1 MKLFCPL
8 SITLSC
14 AAIACPQS
22 AVEHAT
28 ATAASATGTAA
39 ASAAGKSSG
48 TVFGSLSKTLDKAGK
63 SGITSASGSQP
74 AAAASTA
81 SNQVAREPTAP
92 SVAKRIDPTQV
103 TIGLDVEKL
112 IRRCGEPSVSI
123 TQMRDS
129 QSVET
134 YWYNGTHY
142 EVLEVILRDG
152 MVTSVTPKV
161 AQPHVN
167 DAVVF
172 K

>member
-14 AAIACPQS
+14 AAIAWPQ
-22 AVEHAT
+22 AVVEHAT
-28 ATAASATGTAA
+28 AAAASSAGTAA
-39 ASAAGKSSG
+39 ASAAGKSIG

-63 SGITSASGSQP
+63 SDNTSASTSKTAP
-74 AAAASTA
+74 AVSAASI
-81 SNQVAREPTAP
+81 QVTTEPTTPTA
-92 SVAKRIDPTQV
+92 AKLVDPTQV
-103 TIGLDVEKL
+103 TIGVDVEEL
-112 IRRCGEPSVSI
+112 IQRCGEPSMSI

-134 YWYNGTHY
+134 YWYNGTHH

-152 MVTSVTPKV
+152 IVTSITPKV
-161 AQPHVN
+161 SQPRKN